1 MADRR
6 ELAAEVFRQGDSCK
20 AAALCLFVEF
30 IDRCCREYSL
40 ILICAE
46 FGHNLPGA
54 FTKADTT
61 EIEAVGTPPTSANWQ
76 RKHSA
81 SARRSNHRVEGAEAF
96 LNQKLKPS
104 ARRVCYG
111 CYFYDRA
118 RRNAGDQR
126 ELAAEAF
133 RPHVKDGQPA
143 RYRPPAKYTV
153 KFREIRYGQL
163 QDRPF
168 RSRKRGYVRHS

>member
-6 ELAAEVFRQGDSCK
+6 ELAAEAFRQGDSCK
-20 AAALCLFVEF
+20 AAALCLFMEF

-81 SARRSNHRVEGAEAF
+81 ANKERGHYDESCTATRLSTGQSVGERVD
-96 LNQKLKPS
+96 N
-104 ARRVCYG
+104 R
-111 CYFYDRA
+111 
-118 RRNAGDQR
+118 
-126 ELAAEAF
+126 
-133 RPHVKDGQPA
+133 
-143 RYRPPAKYTV
+143 
-153 KFREIRYGQL
+153 
-163 QDRPF
+163 
-168 RSRKRGYVRHS
+168 